1 MPAPIG
7 RVVHI
12 VVVKPVKFVG
22 GQVREKW
29 GRAYVW
35 VGDIMPQLSLHN
47 ALISVS
53 INNIIPSHYKCMS
66 CDLHIQLTIWYIVR
80 YCPRFAWHI

>member
-1 MPAPIG
+1 MHAILKNRVYSIIFIYTVPAPIG
-7 RVVHI
+7 QVVHV

-47 ALISVS
+47 TLISVS
-53 INNIIPSHYKCMS
+53 INNNTIPSHYKSTS
-66 CDLHIQLTIWYIVR
+66 CDLR
-80 YCPRFAWHI
+80 K